1 MTVFVQLFMLVKR
14 RSMEYFWK
22 QQDDIP
28 SGMGYPLFGEI
39 HILSSVITILI
50 VLVLTYGLL
59 KLSNRKKILIMKFIP
74 VVMLFMEI
82 FKDAFL
88 ISVHRF
94 SVAYLP
100 LHVCS
105 IGIFIFLLR
114 EYLSWKWAKTL
125 FGELAYVLI
134 MPGSIAALLF
144 PDWTIDYPVLNFM
157 NLYSYA
163 WHGALVLYPLLLRRS
178 GLIQPSVKHIH
189 WPILFLLVI
198 TPLIYLFDKHYGCNF
213 FFVNWPVPGSPLSFF
228 ASFLGNPG
236 YLIGYAAIVLVM
248 LTIVYGIDF
257 VISTSYNRFVR
268 K

>member
-1 MTVFVQLFMLVKR
+1 MQNN
-14 RSMEYFWK
+14 MEYFWK

-39 HILSSVITILI
+39 HIISSVITILI

-59 KLSNRKKILIMKFIP
+59 RLSNRKRTYVLKSIP
-74 VVMLFMEI
+74 VVMLFMEL

-105 IGIFIFLLR
+105 IGIFIFLSR
-114 EYLSWKWAKTL
+114 EYMPWKWAKDF

-144 PDWTIDYPVLNFM
+144 PDWTIYYPVLNFM
-157 NLYSYA
+157 NLYSFA

-178 GLIQPSVKHIH
+178 GLIHPSGKHIY
-189 WPILFLLVI
+189 WPILFLLVT
-198 TPLIYLFDKHYGCNF
+198 TPLIYVFDKLFDCNF

-228 ASFLGNPG
+228 ASLMGNPG

-248 LTIVYGIDF
+248 LVIVYGMDYI
-257 VISTSYNRFVR
+257 ISTCYNYFARG
-268 K
+268 

>member
-1 MTVFVQLFMLVKR
+1 
-14 RSMEYFWK
+14 MEYFWR

-39 HILSSVITILI
+39 HIFSSVITILI
-50 VLVLTYGLL
+50 VLILINHLL
-59 KLSNRKKILIMKFIP
+59 KVGSRKRMFIIKLIP
-74 VVMLFMEI
+74 VVMLFMEL

-114 EYLSWKWAKTL
+114 EYLPWKWAKDF

-144 PDWTIDYPVLNFM
+144 PDWTIYYPVLNFM
-157 NLYSYA
+157 NLYSFA
-163 WHGALVLYPLLLRRS
+163 WHGALILYPLLLRRT
-178 GLIQPSVKHIH
+178 GLVKPSIKHIYQ
-189 WPILFLLVI
+189 PILFLLVT
-198 TPLIYLFDKHYGCNF
+198 TPLIYAFDQHFNCNF
-213 FFVNWPVPGSPLSFF
+213 FFVNWPVPGSPLSYF
-228 ASFLGNPG
+228 ASLLGNPG
-236 YLIGYAAIVLVM
+236 YLIGYAWLVLII
-248 LTIVYGIDF
+248 LIIVYVIDLL
-257 VISTSYNRFVR
+257 IKTILKDERII
-268 K
+268 